1 MHFPVVSLDAGLL
14 DINGTLIAEI
24 IAFLLML
31 GVLARW
37 VYPPIIRAAE
47 ARQQQIK
54 QRLEQAE
61 EARNDAEA
69 QLRAAQ
75 EEIEKARIRAG
86 QIIEQAN
93 RGAERIQQEAQERAR
108 QEARRIV
115 EAASRDIDAER
126 QRAIQSIRAQMADI
140 VTEAVRRIVGES
152 LDGERHRRL
161 IEAAI
166 AQVEKE
172 PSASQ

>member
-1 MHFPVVSLDAGLL
+1 MHFPVVPLDAGLL

-37 VYPPIIRAAE
+37 VYPPIIKAAE
-47 ARQQQIK
+47 ARQLQIK
-54 QRLEQAE
+54 QQLEQAE
-61 EARNDAEA
+61 KARKEAEARL
-69 QLRAAQ
+69 QGAQ
-75 EEIEKARIRAG
+75 EEIQQARLQAG

-93 RGAERIQQEAQERAR
+93 RAAERIQQEAQEKAR
-108 QEARRIV
+108 EEARRIV
-115 EAASRDIDAER
+115 EGAGRDIDAER
-126 QRAIQSIRAQMADI
+126 QQAIHAIRLQMADI
-140 VTEAVRRIVGES
+140 VTGAVRRIVGES
-152 LDGERHRRL
+152 LDGERHRQL

-166 AQVEKE
+166 EQVEKE

>member
-1 MHFPVVSLDAGLL
+1 LHFPVVTLDAGLL

-37 VYPPIIRAAE
+37 VYPPIVRAAE
-47 ARQQQIK
+47 ARQNQIK
-54 QRLEQAE
+54 QQLEQAE
-61 EARNDAEA
+61 KARQDAEA
-69 QLRAAQ
+69 RLNAAQ
-75 EEIEKARIRAG
+75 EEITKARVQAG

-93 RGAERIQQEAQERAR
+93 RAAERIQQEAQEKAR
-108 QEARRIV
+108 EEARRII

-126 QRAIQSIRAQMADI
+126 QRAIQAIRLQMADL

-152 LDGERHRRL
+152 LDGERHRKL
-161 IEAAI
+161 IEATI
-166 AQVEKE
+166 EQVEKE
-172 PSASQ
+172 PSATE

>member
-1 MHFPVVSLDAGLL
+1 MHFPVVPLDAGLL

-37 VYPPIIRAAE
+37 VYPPIVRAAE
-47 ARQQQIK
+47 ARQNQIK
-54 QRLEQAE
+54 QQLEQAE
-61 EARNDAEA
+61 KARQDAEA
-69 QLRAAQ
+69 RLNAAQ
-75 EEIEKARIRAG
+75 EEITKARVQAG

-93 RGAERIQQEAQERAR
+93 RAAERIQQEAQEKAR
-108 QEARRIV
+108 EEARRIV

-126 QRAIQSIRAQMADI
+126 QRAIQAIRLQMADL

-152 LDGERHRRL
+152 LDGERHRKL

-166 AQVEKE
+166 EEVEKE
-172 PSASQ
+172 PSAAE

>member
-1 MHFPVVSLDAGLL
+1 LHFPVVSLDAGLL
-14 DINGTLIAEI
+14 DINGTLLAEI

-37 VYPPIIRAAE
+37 VYPPIIKAAE
-47 ARQQQIK
+47 ARQLQIK
-54 QRLEQAE
+54 QQLEQAE
-61 EARNDAEA
+61 KARQEAEARL
-69 QLRAAQ
+69 QGAQ
-75 EEIEKARIRAG
+75 EEIQKARLQAG

-93 RGAERIQQEAQERAR
+93 RAAERIQQEAQEKAR
-108 QEARRIV
+108 EEARRIV
-115 EAASRDIDAER
+115 EGASRDIDAER
-126 QRAIQSIRAQMADI
+126 QRAIQAIRLQMADI

-152 LDGERHRRL
+152 LDGQRQRQL

-166 AQVEKE
+166 EQVEKE